1 MGEKIRNGRSRGDS
15 ERDTGKSGI
24 QGDLKVD
31 VGKCTLGDPGELQKD
46 LWDIQGDL
54 EKVQNDLRKFREI

>member
-1 MGEKIRNGRSRGDS
+1 VVIASSQNNPNLISSRSGGDSGKYKGDIGRSRGDS

-31 VGKCTLGDPGELQKD
+31 
-46 LWDIQGDL
+46 I
-54 EKVQNDLRKFREI
+54 